1 MTFILISFH
10 LQFTAEI
17 NSRRETIRFIDGA
30 LTSLKKMMSMKFKT
44 VFPFNNVTEMCIIH
58 MYMYDVSCTFYLA
71 DLLVYIYR
79 VLLVK
84 RLVVLIELSE

>member
-30 LTSLKKMMSMKFKT
+30 LTSLKKNYVNEIQNSFS
-44 VFPFNNVTEMCIIH
+44 FQCVTEMCII
-58 MYMYDVSCTFYLA
+58 YMLDVVALFTLLTFQS
-71 DLLVYIYR
+71 IS
-79 VLLVK
+79 
-84 RLVVLIELSE
+84 I